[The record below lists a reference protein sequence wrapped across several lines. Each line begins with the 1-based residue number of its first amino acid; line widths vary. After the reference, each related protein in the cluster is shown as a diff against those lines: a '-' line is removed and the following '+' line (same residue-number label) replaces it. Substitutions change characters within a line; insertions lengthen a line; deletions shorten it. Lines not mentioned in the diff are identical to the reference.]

1 MNEINTT
8 CQTSAADVIYLTSG
22 QLASLTIANCIV
34 SASSLFTNAL
44 VIYIL
49 IKSKQVTKASCK
61 LIFQL
66 SISDI
71 LIALFVQN
79 LYLAV
84 IYGTTCFVKIASQFS
99 LTFLSRLSGYTI
111 GIIGVDRYVRIKY
124 KMRFKSILTTK
135 FMMNMIVL
143 VWMTAFLHA
152 VWITVGL
159 VKNET
164 NIVRTVSLVIDA
176 SAFVFVVFLQLR
188 TIREMNALSIAST
201 RATVI
206 QGTNRKVTKLCA
218 RIMLLFLVF
227 TTPFLII
234 NFIKNKRYSYL
245 EKDVKSL
252 MEFIYRLS
260 MIFGY
265 SNSFSNA
272 VLFLTS
278 NVKARRFLK
287 EAIGYKLQTNNTV
300 DLVQVS
306 NSNTATE
313 IGIKGYAS
321 AELEKFAVKE
331 KAGHASSDIQSDIA
345 KYATQNT

>member
-1 MNEINTT
+1 
-8 CQTSAADVIYLTSG
+8 
-22 QLASLTIANCIV
+22 
-34 SASSLFTNAL
+34 
-44 VIYIL
+44 
-49 IKSKQVTKASCK
+49 
-61 LIFQL
+61 
-66 SISDI
+66 
-71 LIALFVQN
+71 
-79 LYLAV
+79 
-84 IYGTTCFVKIASQFS
+84 
-99 LTFLSRLSGYTI
+99 
-111 GIIGVDRYVRIKY
+111 
-124 KMRFKSILTTK
+124 MRFKSILTTK

-152 VWITVGL
+152 VWITFGL

-245 EKDVKSL
+245 EKDGKSL